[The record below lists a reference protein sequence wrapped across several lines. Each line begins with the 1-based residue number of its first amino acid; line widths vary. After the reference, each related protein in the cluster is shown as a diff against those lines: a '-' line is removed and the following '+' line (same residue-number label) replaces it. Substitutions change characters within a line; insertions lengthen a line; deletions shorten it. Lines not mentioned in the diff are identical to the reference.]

1 MLSNCG
7 FDFLCCMLGGFELFI
22 TSVWVQLHAGRFS
35 ASRGSCTQF
44 LCCTLGG
51 FELFITSVGV
61 QLHAGRFSASRA
73 SRGSCTQFLCCML
86 GGFELLLHPLKS
98 QLHAG
103 RFSTSLASSHCSK
116 RFKIVRR
123 PRMSVRWDQ
132 SSKSKPNN
140 SHFNNNHF
148 NNNHFNIN
156 HFNKNQF
163 NNNHF
168 NTDLL
173 TNTESEYDEYDLVSR
188 SLLGWKF
195 VDLTAL
201 LSRQMLKKF
210 NIELNH
216 C

>member
-1 MLSNCG
+1 MTYVKYHLKCRYLLSSRDPLASQVPMPLRG
-7 FDFLCCMLGGFELFI
+7 AGSLLAQGSLF
-22 TSVWVQLHAGRFS
+22 TYR
-35 ASRGSCTQF
+35 ASRESCTQF

-61 QLHAGRFSASRA
+61 QLHAGRSRA

-103 RFSTSLASSHCSK
+103 RFSTSLASSYCSK

-140 SHFNNNHF
+140 NHF
-148 NNNHFNIN
+148 NNNH
-156 HFNKNQF
+156 F

>member
-1 MLSNCG
+1 
-7 FDFLCCMLGGFELFI
+7 
-22 TSVWVQLHAGRFS
+22 
-35 ASRGSCTQF
+35 
-44 LCCTLGG
+44 
-51 FELFITSVGV
+51 
-61 QLHAGRFSASRA
+61 
-73 SRGSCTQFLCCML
+73 
-86 GGFELLLHPLKS
+86 
-98 QLHAG
+98 
-103 RFSTSLASSHCSK
+103 
-116 RFKIVRR
+116 
-123 PRMSVRWDQ
+123 MSVRWDQ

-140 SHFNNNHF
+140 NHFNNNHF
-148 NNNHFNIN
+148 NNN

-173 TNTESEYDEYDLVSR
+173 TNTESENDEYDLVSR